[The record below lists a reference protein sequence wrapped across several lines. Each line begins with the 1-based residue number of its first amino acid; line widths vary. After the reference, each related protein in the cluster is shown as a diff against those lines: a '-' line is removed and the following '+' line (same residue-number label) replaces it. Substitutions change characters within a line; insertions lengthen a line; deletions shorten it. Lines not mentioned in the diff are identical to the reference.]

1 LTTFGRTIVAVCDVP
16 TADLTGNT
24 RSVDVWVTKE
34 NVVPLNVGLLVFVAS
49 VPDGR
54 MISSWVG
61 DGGAVRSQPV
71 VAGTVATIV

>member
-1 LTTFGRTIVAVCDVP
+1 MDVCVAKKN
-16 TADLTGNT
+16 A
-24 RSVDVWVTKE
+24 
-34 NVVPLNVGLLVFVAS
+34 VPLNVGLLVFVAS